1 MTKISISTPSST
13 GLTTNKIR
21 RQSKLTKVVV
31 NRTAA
36 KTAITEDNTEL
47 QAVLQTG
54 AKMKYQQK
62 RPRICRIH
70 VSQPAI
76 RENLKQ
82 IRLGTGCGHEPVITV
97 KRGKENVYG
106 HEVRICDKDGN
117 VVCTIMQPKGRKL
130 GCGARVW
137 VETHAYVE
145 VDRELDDTGTLTT
158 ELGR

>member
-13 GLTTNKIR
+13 GLTTTKVR
-21 RQSKLTKVVV
+21 RQPKLTKVVV

-36 KTAITEDNTEL
+36 KTAITEDDTE
-47 QAVLQTG
+47 
-54 AKMKYQQK
+54 MKYQQK

-117 VVCTIMQPKGRKL
+117 VVCTIMQPKDRKL

-145 VDRELDDTGTLTT
+145 VDRESDDTGTLTT